1 MVIFQFFADL
11 FSRTFPKDQKCLFMV
26 CNYMDKILTSSMQ
39 AALER
44 YMVEKRVSML
54 DAAAAQILVEFLYKG
69 GYF

>member
-1 MVIFQFFADL
+1 MRKYIEI
-11 FSRTFPKDQKCLFMV
+11 C
-26 CNYMDKILTSSMQ
+26 LTSSMQ

-54 DAAAAQILVEFLYKG
+54 DAAAAQILVKFLYKG

>member
-1 MVIFQFFADL
+1 MRKYIEI
-11 FSRTFPKDQKCLFMV
+11 C
-26 CNYMDKILTSSMQ
+26 LTSSMH

-44 YMVEKRVSML
+44 YMVEKQVSML

>member
-1 MVIFQFFADL
+1 MRKYIEIA
-11 FSRTFPKDQKCLFMV
+11 
-26 CNYMDKILTSSMQ
+26 LTSSMQ

-54 DAAAAQILVEFLYKG
+54 DAAASQILVEFLYKG

>member
-1 MVIFQFFADL
+1 
-11 FSRTFPKDQKCLFMV
+11 
-26 CNYMDKILTSSMQ
+26 MQ

-54 DAAAAQILVEFLYKG
+54 DAAAVQILVEFLYKG